1 MLVHGVTH
9 SAADLSARLLAQ
21 LKGNAETALGGRS
34 VLSAV
39 MGVPVNASPGM
50 RAALTA
56 AGASAGLQKI
66 ELLAEPVAAAI
77 AALRELPEVT
87 LALALALALTLALAL
102 ALTLPPPQTP
112 TPTPTP
118 ALSLAL
124 PLARAL
130 SLTLTLTRWRRC
142 APSAC
147 TRSAADPSLSRS
159 YAGWRLGLTLALA
172 LLII

>member
-1 MLVHGVTH
+1 MHGVTH

-39 MGVPVNASPGM
+39 VGVPVNASPGM

-87 LALALALALTLALAL
+87 LTLALALAL
-102 ALTLPPPQTP
+102 ALTLPPPQTA

-118 ALSLAL
+118 S
-124 PLARAL
+124 L
-130 SLTLTLTRWRRC
+130 SLTF
-142 APSAC
+142 P
-147 TRSAADPSLSRS
+147 
-159 YAGWRLGLTLALA
+159 
-172 LLII
+172 